1 MAKTT
6 EKSHLLRPNEH
17 DSCINNVNLN
27 SLKKLHNHHREMASI
42 SDDAHGTKR
51 HTKLADAYKE
61 IIDSVHNRSP
71 IR

>member
-1 MAKTT
+1 MAKNT
-6 EKSHLLRPNEH
+6 EKSHLLRPSEH
-17 DSCINNVNLN
+17 DACINSVNVGA
-27 SLKKLHNHHREMASI
+27 LKKLHNHHREMASI
-42 SDDAHGTKR
+42 SDDAHGKNR